1 MCANKRKKAQT
12 SKENPENILLQTTP
26 FRKHQDTKNAVSA
39 NRTLKESAR
48 SGSGFLTKAKRRP
61 AQKASEKGQLP
72 EFVRMN
78 CPVCADELL
87 IFPRQTVG
95 LLRENGE
102 TLAGKRFPVPLSLSK
117 TAFSFRI
124 VRERMQKLPSKETA
138 SSAQTRQIRSKPK
151 TNAAKRKAF
160 SPVKHKKSNRKVHF
174 LAFFIA
180 SPASGRKR
188 RILGEREYQSDK
200 YAEKQRVTAIR

>member
-1 MCANKRKKAQT
+1 M
-12 SKENPENILLQTTP
+12 LQTTP
-26 FRKHQDTKNAVSA
+26 LRKHQDTKNAAFA
-39 NRTLKESAR
+39 NRPSKKSPH
-48 SGSGFLTKAKRRP
+48 SGNVFLTKTKSRP
-61 AQKASEKGQLP
+61 LQKASERGELI

-102 TLAGKRFPVPLSLSK
+102 TLAGKRFSVPLSLSK

-138 SSAQTRQIRSKPK
+138 SSAQTRQIKK
-151 TNAAKRKAF
+151 QTENKRRK
-160 SPVKHKKSNRKVHF
+160 KKSILPRQTQKVKPESAF
-174 LAFFIA
+174 PCVFYRLACFG
-180 SPASGRKR
+180 PQTTHPR
-188 RILGEREYQSDK
+188 RAGISK
-200 YAEKQRVTAIR
+200 

>member
-1 MCANKRKKAQT
+1 M
-12 SKENPENILLQTTP
+12 LQTTP
-26 FRKHQDTKNAVSA
+26 LRKHQDTKNAAFA
-39 NRTLKESAR
+39 NRPSKKSPH
-48 SGSGFLTKAKRRP
+48 SGNVFLTKAKSRP
-61 AQKASEKGQLP
+61 VQKASERGELI

-117 TAFSFRI
+117 TAFFFPDCPRKNAKTSEQRDSI
-124 VRERMQKLPSKETA
+124 IRTNTSNQEANRKQTPQKEKHP
-138 SSAQTRQIRSKPK
+138 P
-151 TNAAKRKAF
+151 
-160 SPVKHKKSNRKVHF
+160 PVKHKKSNRKVHF

-188 RILGEREYQSDK
+188 RILGEQEYQSDK

>member
-124 VRERMQKLPSKETA
+124 VRERMQKIPSKETA
-138 SSAQTRQIRSKPK
+138 SSAQTRQIKKQTENKRRKKKSIFPRQTQKVKPK
-151 TNAAKRKAF
+151 SAF
-160 SPVKHKKSNRKVHF
+160 PCVFYR
-174 LAFFIA
+174 LACFG
-180 SPASGRKR
+180 PQTTHPR
-188 RILGEREYQSDK
+188 RAGISK
-200 YAEKQRVTAIR
+200 